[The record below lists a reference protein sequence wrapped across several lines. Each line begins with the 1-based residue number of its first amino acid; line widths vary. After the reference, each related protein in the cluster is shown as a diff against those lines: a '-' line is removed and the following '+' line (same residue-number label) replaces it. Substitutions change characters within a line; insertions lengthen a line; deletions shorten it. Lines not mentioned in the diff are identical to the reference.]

1 MKSIKAKVTK
11 AALERR
17 VLELEASIASTY
29 YYAQIALKKLSTDH
43 MMASGVV
50 LSITRLGGAVG
61 IQPVMIHDGLSLE
74 TIAAIS
80 KDIQRSYNL
89 ATHDSAAM
97 NPKGKTQ

>member
-17 VLELEASIASTY
+17 VLELEASIASTC
-29 YYAQIALKKLSTDH
+29 YYALSDLKKLSTDH

-50 LSITRLGGAVG
+50 ISITKIGGG
-61 IQPVMIHDGLSLE
+61 IGIKPVMIRDGLSLE

-80 KDIQRSYNL
+80 NDLKRSYDL
-89 ATHDSAAM
+89 ATQYNVAT
-97 NPKGKTQ
+97 NKTGETK